1 MKGLFVK
8 DMQLLAQQKKM
19 IGCIFLLAVVLN
31 FEMDSSYVITYMTFV
46 SAFLFTSIPA
56 FYEADNGYVFLF
68 TLPVKRK
75 TYIIQKYIFG
85 ILGIAIACLTGCLM
99 SLVFY
104 MARGQM
110 DACLKGMLQALMI
123 FPAMLVFVSFMY
135 PVQFKYG
142 TEKSRILLLCLCGIV
157 ALIPYL
163 GLRLVES
170 AHIDIRVVGRWIA
183 GHLVWTELVGFAA
196 ALLVYVISC
205 LISVRIMNKK
215 EF

>member
-19 IGCIFLLAVVLN
+19 IGCVFLLAIILN

-56 FYEADNGYVFLF
+56 FYEVDNGYVFLF

-75 TYIIQKYIFG
+75 TYIIQKYVFG

-110 DACLKGMLQALMI
+110 DTCLKGMLQALMI
-123 FPAMLVFVSFMY
+123 VPGMLLFISIMY
-135 PVQFKYG
+135 PLGFKYG
-142 TEKSRILLLCLCGIV
+142 SEKSRIILLCLCGVI

-170 AHIDIRVVGRWIA
+170 AHIDIRVVGKWIA
-183 GHLVWTELVGFAA
+183 GHLVWTELMAFAG